1 MEDLELT
8 SNYKLENWKIFG
20 KESKFHHL
28 GIIIKNK
35 TDTPYKNLKY
45 IYDPIQKVEVAFYK
59 LNGLTI
65 EVIAPKSEDSP
76 ISTAIKNQTFYH
88 HLCFSV
94 SNIKQSLNYS
104 SNFGIRRI
112 SKIVP
117 AIAFERRNICWCL
130 GKGYGLMELIE
141 R

>member
-1 MEDLELT
+1 MQELEF
-8 SNYKLENWKIFG
+8 SNHYKLENWEIFG
-20 KESKFHHL
+20 EESKFHHL
-28 GIIIKNK
+28 GIIIKDK
-35 TDTPYKNLKY
+35 KDTPYENLKY
-45 IYDPIQKVEVAFYK
+45 IYDSIQKVEVAFYK
-59 LNGLTI
+59 LNDLTI
-65 EVIAPKSEDSP
+65 EIISPKSEDSP
-76 ISTAIKNQTFYH
+76 ISIALNNKTFYH

-94 SNIKQSLNYS
+94 TDIKKSLNYS

-117 AIAFERRNICWCL
+117 AIAFDKRNICWCI